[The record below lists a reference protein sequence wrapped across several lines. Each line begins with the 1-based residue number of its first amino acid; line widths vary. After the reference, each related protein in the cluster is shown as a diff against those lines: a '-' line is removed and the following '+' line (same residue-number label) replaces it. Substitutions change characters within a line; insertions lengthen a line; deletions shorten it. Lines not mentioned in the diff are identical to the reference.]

1 MREEILQISDKALD
15 HFRHSH
21 NGFLHLDAA
30 KISRLLL
37 AQLYYLHSTRIHSIY
52 DVLDEI
58 KYLEGCSKTT
68 KTKAASQFRGKYLI
82 GLWHKHFF
90 SNRFLARNIINY
102 WEMDKKGKSKL
113 DEMIDDVFQESV
125 SEYITDEMINVLS
138 YRLTDELLKNR
149 ILKGS
154 STGEWIVFAKNNN
167 SNHYLVLGR
176 HGDDENICN
185 LLNSYCLTEY
195 PFIGNIIE
203 NKIEQA

>member
-1 MREEILQISDKALD
+1 MQISDKVLG
-15 HFRHSH
+15 HFRRS
-21 NGFLHLDAA
+21 NYGFLHLDAA

-37 AQLYYLHSTRIHSIY
+37 AQLYYLHYARIYSIY

-68 KTKAASQFRGKYLI
+68 KTKAASEFKGKYLR

-90 SNRFLARNIINY
+90 SDRFLARNIINC
-102 WEMDKKGKSKL
+102 WKMDKKGKGKF
-113 DEMIDDVFQESV
+113 DEMITDVFQESV
-125 SEYITDEMINVLS
+125 SEYITDEMTNVLS
-138 YRLTDELLKNR
+138 YRLTDEPLKNR

-185 LLNSYCLTEY
+185 LIKNYCMTEY
-195 PFIGNIIE
+195 PFIENIIQ
-203 NKIEQA
+203 NKIEQT

>member
-1 MREEILQISDKALD
+1 MQISDKVLG
-15 HFRHSH
+15 HFRRS
-21 NGFLHLDAA
+21 NYGFLHLDAA

-37 AQLYYLHSTRIHSIY
+37 AQLYYLHYARIYSIY

-68 KTKAASQFRGKYLI
+68 KTKAASEFKGKYLR

-90 SNRFLARNIINY
+90 SDRFLARNIINY
-102 WEMDKKGKSKL
+102 WKMDKKGKGKF
-113 DEMIDDVFQESV
+113 DEMITDVFQESV
-125 SEYITDEMINVLS
+125 SEYITDEMTNVLS
-138 YRLTDELLKNR
+138 YRLTDEPLKNR

-185 LLNSYCLTEY
+185 LIKNYCMTEY
-195 PFIGNIIE
+195 PFIENIIQ
-203 NKIEQA
+203 NKIEQT

>member
-1 MREEILQISDKALD
+1 MQISDKVLD
-15 HFRHSH
+15 HFRRS
-21 NGFLHLDAA
+21 NYGFLHLDAA

-37 AQLYYLHSTRIHSIY
+37 AQLYYLHYARIYSIY

-68 KTKAASQFRGKYLI
+68 KTKAASEFKGKYLR

-90 SNRFLARNIINY
+90 SDRFLARNIINY
-102 WEMDKKGKSKL
+102 WKMDKKGKGKF
-113 DEMIDDVFQESV
+113 DEMITDVFQESV
-125 SEYITDEMINVLS
+125 SEYITDEMTNVLS
-138 YRLTDELLKNR
+138 YRLTDEPLKNR

-185 LLNSYCLTEY
+185 LIKNYCLTEY
-195 PFIGNIIE
+195 PFIGKIIE